1 MSSPA
6 SSRCWTRS
14 WGCPSVR
21 PPALCRGG
29 HPPSRCPSSR
39 HLLLGAEAGQLRDP
53 PGFGVELCAV
63 ADLINRVW
71 IKPPLCA
78 RPHMPIDSLAVSG
91 LRPARE
97 PKPLAVVGSL
107 ASPAVGATGSA
118 GSSTWISRAH
128 LGGRAPGGDTFQPC
142 LQHGLCLFGTRW
154 GTSRREGLSKLFP
167 CALIPWGPCNS
178 GSCESHAFAELGG
191 RAPAGHF
198 PHPGRGGWGPRG
210 TMSVSPQ
217 WERGLPGRTGSVPTQ
232 RASPGARTSV
242 AFPAFPL
249 PSVF

>member
-1 MSSPA
+1 MRESQPPPQAGGVGAPFLPPGVRAGSSVSSPA

-128 LGGRAPGGDTFQPC
+128 LGGRAPGGT
-142 LQHGLCLFGTRW
+142 H
-154 GTSRREGLSKLFP
+154 S
-167 CALIPWGPCNS
+167 N
-178 GSCESHAFAELGG
+178 FA
-191 RAPAGHF
+191 
-198 PHPGRGGWGPRG
+198 
-210 TMSVSPQ
+210 SS
-217 WERGLPGRTGSVPTQ
+217 TGSVFSGPGGELPAGKGSASCSHVPSFRGAPVTAGP
-232 RASPGARTSV
+232 ASPMPLQSWAAG
-242 AFPAFPL
+242 PL
-249 PSVF
+249 PATSHIQGGAAGGREGQ

>member
-1 MSSPA
+1 MRENQPPPQAGGVGAPFLPPGVRAGSSVSSPA

-107 ASPAVGATGSA
+107 AS
-118 GSSTWISRAH
+118 
-128 LGGRAPGGDTFQPC
+128 
-142 LQHGLCLFGTRW
+142 
-154 GTSRREGLSKLFP
+154 RR
-167 CALIPWGPCNS
+167 
-178 GSCESHAFAELGG
+178 
-191 RAPAGHF
+191 
-198 PHPGRGGWGPRG
+198 WGPRAQQAHPLG
-210 TMSVSPQ
+210 SPGLIWGDGPPGGHIPTLPPARALSFRDQVGNSPQ
-217 WERGLPGRTGSVPTQ
+217 GRAQQAVPMCPHSV
-232 RASPGARTSV
+232 G
-242 AFPAFPL
+242 PL
-249 PSVF
+249 